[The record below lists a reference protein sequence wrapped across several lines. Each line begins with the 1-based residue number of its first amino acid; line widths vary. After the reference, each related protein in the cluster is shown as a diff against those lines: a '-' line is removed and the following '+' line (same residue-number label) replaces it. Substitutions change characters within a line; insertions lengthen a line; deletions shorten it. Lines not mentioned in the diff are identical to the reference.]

1 MNESKELVSFLELSE
16 EMALHIFKYCTL
28 QTKYF
33 LTSTSKFCRRVV
45 CDDELKLVCF
55 LKFSP
60 LILCSRIRKMDC
72 WTWLLLWLK
81 GKIIKGMSLRRL
93 LKSFIPI
100 TIISGL
106 FILRSIIHIFP
117 TCPDVWKEVG
127 LCYKQMDDFENAIEA
142 LFIALDVCL
151 LL

>member
-45 CDDELKLVCF
+45 CDDELKLVC
-55 LKFSP
+55 
-60 LILCSRIRKMDC
+60 LINSI
-72 WTWLLLWLK
+72 
-81 GKIIKGMSLRRL
+81 SL
-93 LKSFIPI
+93 LKSPTQELERWIVRLGHYCDWETRLQKVFHLYFWNHFYLY
-100 TIISGL
+100 SGL
-106 FILRSIIHIFP
+106 FILRKIIHIFP

-142 LFIALDVCL
+142 LFIALDVCVFAWC
-151 LL
+151 